1 MPGLFELR
9 GREAQKSM
17 WGIIGLT
24 SRYPNCV
31 IEQAASIALA
41 RHIRSYKGVRAIAEQ
56 LLAGAITQIDTRQ
69 GELSFDAPATPP
81 LTQEHALIRNPTE
94 YAEFFARG
102 TQSPS
107 TPGESEL

>member
-1 MPGLFELR
+1 
-9 GREAQKSM
+9 M

-31 IEQAASIALA
+31 IEQAASIALE

-69 GELSFDAPATPP
+69 GELSFNAPSKPA
-81 LTQEHALIRNPTE
+81 LTQEHELIRNPAE

-102 TQSPS
+102 TQRPS
-107 TPGESEL
+107 TTGESES